1 MLDAEGAHNDIQVG
15 AAAGVHDPSDIPWR
29 MTAWSAGGVD
39 VGSVKATK
47 KAGEG
52 RKQPASVLNGKT
64 VTFDMHGSA
73 LGENDA
79 AEGLVPGG
87 VLGAM
92 GAEQSAAT
100 VDHRGQAPVSSEVAE
115 WVVLTADERKA
126 LKKLKQARRKLTT
139 SAHKAGG
146 GFKGG
151 HDNAERT
158 SRHLASLTRQ

>member
-1 MLDAEGAHNDIQVG
+1 MQDAEGAHDDIQVG
-15 AAAGVHDPSDIPWR
+15 AAAGVHDPSDISWR
-29 MTAWSAGGVD
+29 TTAWSAGSVD
-39 VGSVKATK
+39 IGSVKATK

-52 RKQPASVLNGKT
+52 RKQPVSVLNGQT
-64 VTFDMHGSA
+64 VTFDMQGAS

-92 GAEQSAAT
+92 GAKQFAAT

-115 WVVLTADERKA
+115 WVVLTDDERKA
-126 LKKLKQARRKLTT
+126 LKKLKQARRKQMT

-151 HDNAERT
+151 HDKAERT